1 MIFLFWYVF
10 FVVVVVVVVWLAG
23 WLGFVWLVWVLFAF
37 KKPLLFH
44 FLRVYEIFQSKIFS

>member
-1 MIFLFWYVF
+1 MF